1 VAAFARFNLQP
12 EDRMALSAHLH
23 ELTEKHR
30 QLEVRIAE
38 ETARP
43 STDPLRLS
51 RMKREKLKLKDEI
64 TKLSQTRH

>member
-1 VAAFARFNLQP
+1 
-12 EDRMALSAHLH
+12 MALSAHLH

-51 RMKREKLKLKDEI
+51 RMKLEKLKLKDEI
-64 TKLSQTRH
+64 TKLNQTRH